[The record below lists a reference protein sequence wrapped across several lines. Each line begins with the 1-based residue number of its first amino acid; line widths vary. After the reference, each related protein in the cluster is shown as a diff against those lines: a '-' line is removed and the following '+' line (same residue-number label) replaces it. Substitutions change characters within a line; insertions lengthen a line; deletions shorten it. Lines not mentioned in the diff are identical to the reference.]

1 MTKETLKTY
10 TKLKREQKQL
20 EGMLRELEAIMAAPS
35 GQRLTG
41 MPRNPSPGGNPLEDA
56 VIRHVELQERYRAKL
71 DELLQAQL
79 EIERAI
85 DTLDPTERTLLRLH
99 YIQGETWEQAAVT
112 MNYSW
117 RQVHRIHARA
127 LKKLESI

>member
-1 MTKETLKTY
+1 M
-10 TKLKREQKQL
+10 
-20 EGMLRELEAIMAAPS
+20 
-35 GQRLTG
+35 
-41 MPRNPSPGGNPLEDA
+41 
-56 VIRHVELQERYRAKL
+56 IRHVELQERYRTKL

-127 LKKLESI
+127 LKKLESR